1 MACGVVPKTYTHTA
15 DKPAGQ
21 QNQYKMKIVVI
32 GGTGLI
38 GSKLTAKLKALNH
51 EVMVAVPSTGVNT
64 LTGEGLD
71 EAFAGA
77 QIVVDLANSPNFEDE
92 VAMHFFKTAGANI
105 FAAEKKAGVGYHIA
119 LSVVGTSRLLAS
131 GYFRAKQEQERIIET
146 SGVPYTIVHSTQF
159 YEFMAAIVASATVG
173 EEVRV
178 PPAAFQPIAAEDV
191 AESLKD
197 IVLGTPQNKIVEIA
211 GPERKPQDEFVRTY
225 MQATGDKRK
234 LLRDVHA
241 LYFGIALNDESLVPA
256 MDPAPRLGKIRFT
269 DYLAQQGGKQ
279 ANRQSKK

>member
-1 MACGVVPKTYTHTA
+1 
-15 DKPAGQ
+15 
-21 QNQYKMKIVVI
+21 MKIVVI

-38 GSKLTAKLKALNH
+38 GSKLTAKLKALDH
-51 EVMVAVPSTGVNT
+51 EVVVAVPSTGVNT

-71 EAFAGA
+71 EAFSGA

-105 FAAEKKAGVGYHIA
+105 FAAEKKAGVRYHIA

-131 GYFRAKQEQERIIET
+131 GYFRAKQEQERIIQT

-159 YEFMAAIVASATVG
+159 FEFMASIVGSAAVG
-173 EEVRV
+173 DEVRV

-191 AESLKD
+191 AELLKD
-197 IVLGTPQNKIVEIA
+197 ITLAGPENKIVEIA
-211 GPERKPQDEFVRTY
+211 GPERMPQDEFVRTY
-225 MQATGDKRK
+225 MQATGDRRK

-241 LYFGIALNDESLVPA
+241 LYFGIALNDESLVPGA
-256 MDPAPRLGKIRFT
+256 GPRLGKIRFS
-269 DYLAQQGGKQ
+269 DWLNSQPV
-279 ANRQSKK
+279 KK

>member
-1 MACGVVPKTYTHTA
+1 
-15 DKPAGQ
+15 
-21 QNQYKMKIVVI
+21 MKIVVI

-38 GSKLTAKLKALNH
+38 GSKLTAKLKALDH
-51 EVMVAVPSTGVNT
+51 EVVVAVPSTGVNT

-71 EAFAGA
+71 EAFSGA

-105 FAAEKKAGVGYHIA
+105 FAAEKKAGVRYHIA

-131 GYFRAKQEQERIIET
+131 GYFRAKQEQERIIQA

-159 YEFMAAIVASATVG
+159 FEFMAAIVGSATVG
-173 EEVRV
+173 DEVRV

-191 AESLKD
+191 AELLKD
-197 IVLGTPQNKIVEIA
+197 ITLAGPKNKIVEIA
-211 GPERKPQDEFVRTY
+211 GPERMPQDEFVRTY
-225 MQATGDKRK
+225 MQATGDRRK

-241 LYFGIALNDESLVPA
+241 LYFGIALNDESLVPGA
-256 MDPAPRLGKIRFT
+256 GPLLGKIRFS
-269 DYLAQQGGKQ
+269 DWLNSQPV
-279 ANRQSKK
+279 KK

>member
-1 MACGVVPKTYTHTA
+1 
-15 DKPAGQ
+15 
-21 QNQYKMKIVVI
+21 MKIVVI

-38 GSKLTAKLKALNH
+38 GSKLTAKLKALGH
-51 EVMVAVPSTGVNT
+51 EVVVAVPSTGVNT

-71 EAFAGA
+71 QAFSSA

-105 FAAEKKAGVGYHIA
+105 FAAEKKAGIRYHIA
-119 LSVVGTSRLLAS
+119 LSVVGTSRMLAS
-131 GYFRAKQEQERIIET
+131 GYFRAKQEQERIIEA
-146 SGVPYTIVHSTQF
+146 SGIPYTIVHSTQF
-159 YEFMAAIVASATVG
+159 FEFMAAIVGSATVDD
-173 EEVRV
+173 EVRV

-191 AESLKD
+191 AEILKD
-197 IVLGTPQNKIVEIA
+197 VTLGDPQNKIIEIA

-241 LYFGIALNDESLVPA
+241 LYFGIALNDETLVPG
-256 MDPAPRLGKIRFT
+256 PGPRLGKIQFS
-269 DYLAQQGGKQ
+269 DWLVNQPV
-279 ANRQSKK
+279 KK